1 MEIED
6 LLKKV
11 PVKIFNRGKEI
22 LEEKKISE
30 IERKEDTVRAY
41 VQGTYSSEY
50 LVKIRL
56 RGKEV
61 VNWSCTC
68 PYDGDICKHVVAVLL
83 KIART
88 ENLKV
93 ERKKRKTRDE
103 LAEEIVDRLSPEEL
117 KEFVKNFLHFDRDLR
132 DALLARFSYYADTGT
147 KSLEAKYNTIFRNL
161 LSRYKRGGFIDYH
174 AAIDFGSQV
183 ERLISSGEKLL
194 RKGNLDEAFV
204 IAKTVIRNWT
214 KNIEN
219 MDDSAGS
226 TSFVMSAAFGL
237 LADLYRAGKEEVFD
251 FLIEEGK
258 KKVYGNY
265 SIDYDFA
272 DTLVEITD
280 SPEKAKKALEFL
292 ETFRYI
298 NETKAKLLLNFFPKK
313 YEKFVKEQAHNL
325 NVVEFH
331 IRELMERKDYG
342 KALDYIDYVLSIS
355 SYSRREILPYK
366 AKVLKKLGRGKE
378 ALQVYL
384 ELFSLTRF
392 TEYLLE
398 AKELASIEEWKEIK
412 EESKK
417 LLRDFS
423 LIEFLIYEEDYEE
436 VVEEMKKLKETFGHD
451 LEFLRRGVSVV
462 RKLPEEL
469 RGKGVEILLDSSFY
483 LFERRTNRDFY
494 KSFLSTL
501 NEILRITDE
510 EQIRTF
516 LKKLIE
522 SYTTRRALK
531 EEIRNY
537 LHKLR
542 GDNKQ

>member
-1 MEIED
+1 MEIEE

-30 IERKEDTVRAY
+30 IESKENTVKAY

-174 AAIDFGSQV
+174 PAIDFGSQV
-183 ERLISSGEKLL
+183 ERLISSGEELL

-280 SPEKAKKALEFL
+280 SSERAKKALEFL
-292 ETFRYI
+292 EVFHFKDER
-298 NETKAKLLLNFFPKK
+298 KAKLLLKFFPEE
-313 YEKFVKEQAHNL
+313 YEKFVEEQAYDWRIA
-325 NVVEFH
+325 EFH
-331 IRELMERKDYG
+331 IKELMERKNYE
-342 KALDYIDYVLSIS
+342 KALSYINYVLSLS
-355 SYSRREILPYK
+355 PVHSRTFLPYK
-366 AKVLKKLGRGKE
+366 ATILKKLGRKEE

-384 ELFSLTRF
+384 ELFSLTSSLN
-392 TEYLLE
+392 YLLK

-412 EESKK
+412 KESKK
-417 LLRDFS
+417 LLHSFS
-423 LIEFLIYEEDYEE
+423 LIEFLIEEKDYEK
-436 VVEEMKKLKETFGHD
+436 VVEEMEKLKKTIGHD
-451 LEFLRRGVSVV
+451 LELFRRGISIV
-462 RKLPEEL
+462 RKLPEKL
-469 RGKGVEILLDSSFY
+469 RSKGVEILLDSSFY

-522 SYTTRRALK
+522 SYPTRRALK

-542 GDNKQ
+542 GDNK

>member
-1 MEIED
+1 MEIEE

-11 PVKIFNRGKEI
+11 PIKIFNRGKEI

-30 IERKEDTVRAY
+30 IESKENTVKAY

-174 AAIDFGSQV
+174 AANDFGSQV
-183 ERLISSGEKLL
+183 ERLIFSGEELL

-280 SPEKAKKALEFL
+280 SPERAKKALEFL
-292 ETFRYI
+292 EVFHFKDER
-298 NETKAKLLLNFFPKK
+298 KAKLLLKFFPEE
-313 YEKFVKEQAHNL
+313 YEKFVEEQAYDWRIA
-325 NVVEFH
+325 EFH
-331 IRELMERKDYG
+331 IKELMERKNYE
-342 KALDYIDYVLSIS
+342 KALSYINYVLSLS
-355 SYSRREILPYK
+355 PVHSRTFFPYK
-366 AKVLKKLGRGKE
+366 ATILKKLGRKEE

-384 ELFSLTRF
+384 ELFSLTSSLN
-392 TEYLLE
+392 YLLK

-412 EESKK
+412 KEGKK
-417 LLRDFS
+417 LLHSFS
-423 LIEFLIYEEDYEE
+423 LIEFLIEEKDYEK
-436 VVEEMKKLKETFGHD
+436 VVEEMEKLKKTIGHD
-451 LEFLRRGVSVV
+451 LELFRRGISIV
-462 RKLPEEL
+462 RKLPEKL
-469 RGKGVEILLDSSFY
+469 RSKGVEILLDSSFY

-522 SYTTRRALK
+522 SYPTRRALK

-542 GDNKQ
+542 GDNK